1 MKARVVVTSGATR
14 EPIDS
19 VRYISNMSS
28 GRTGAMIC
36 EALAARGFE
45 VTQVAGVDSAQATGI
60 ARRETGGFPEERQ
73 RRRVIAL
80 GFEFDG
86 PRIDRLRAPGRLL
99 RDRWHVSRQRE
110 AEGEREQAPH
120 PAIIAP
126 G

>member
-1 MKARVVVTSGATR
+1 MKKKVVVTSGATR

-60 ARRETGGFPEERQ
+60 ARRETFN
-73 RRRVIAL
+73 
-80 GFEFDG
+80 EF
-86 PRIDRLRAPGRLL
+86 
-99 RDRWHVSRQRE
+99 V
-110 AEGEREQAPH
+110 
-120 PAIIAP
+120 
-126 G
+126 